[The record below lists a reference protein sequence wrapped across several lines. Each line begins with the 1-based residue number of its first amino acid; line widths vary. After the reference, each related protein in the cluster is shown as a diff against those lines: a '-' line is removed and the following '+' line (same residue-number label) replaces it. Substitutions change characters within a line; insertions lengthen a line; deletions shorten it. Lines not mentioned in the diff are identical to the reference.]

1 MIFTTHLWIP
11 RMVEAPTTRRSQPH
25 WSHEI
30 PKDPRPIWVEST
42 RKRRWLS
49 LWPGANLVLLVVG
62 QKGPERW
69 SVRDLFGS
77 KATSSRQT
85 FGFCWSDGGP
95 FLSCWCRFN
104 ISQWSAELV
113 HPKACT
119 SWPGRPVK
127 RPMRGAWQWQHWAR
141 GALKLLG
148 GRVLNIA
155 FRWLHPVNSIYI
167 VDHER
172 TWPDHES

>member
-11 RMVEAPTTRRSQPH
+11 RMVEAPISLN
-25 WSHEI
+25 
-30 PKDPRPIWVEST
+30 
-42 RKRRWLS
+42 RRWGPSEWKAPGNAGGYHCDLERIWCC
-49 LWPGANLVLLVVG
+49 LWLAQRSGKVERSWSFWFKSHQQSANLGFLLV
-62 QKGPERW
+62 RW
-69 SVRDLFGS
+69 
-77 KATSSRQT
+77 
-85 FGFCWSDGGP
+85 GP

-113 HPKACT
+113 NPKACT

-127 RPMRGAWQWQHWAR
+127 RPMRGAWRQHWAR
-141 GALKLLG
+141 GALKLLMLLG
-148 GRVLNIA
+148 GRVLNIV